1 MLPPTA
7 LRWSP
12 GASLVSLLSVGND
25 GRRVFHW
32 GTTLHPRKVGS
43 IRTSGPRRHEDADQ
57 NWFRM
62 AKNCPPDQLSPQD
75 ECGNDPFAS
84 TPTESPPPS
93 TQEPQKEE
101 QPSTSGES
109 PVPSVGAMPYYLA
122 AFGAITGAG
131 IGFLSVLLY
140 ATADIQFMA
149 ALWKVCRRL
158 LKTVALRQLL
168 GVVGAMLFIRFGL
181 EPLVKFSRK
190 LFNTKGTWE
199 TSTER
204 DILRDVS
211 CQLFFSAY
219 CLEDCPGVRS
229 RMSWLKKLF

>member
-1 MLPPTA
+1 MLPSTA
-7 LRWSP
+7 LRWYP
-12 GASLVSLLSVGND
+12 GASLGSFLCLGHD
-25 GRRVFHW
+25 GRRVFQW

-43 IRTSGPRRHEDADQ
+43 IRTTGPRRHEDADQ

-62 AKNCPPDQLSPQD
+62 AKNCPPDRSVPQD

-84 TPTESPPPS
+84 TPTEPSPPSPA
-93 TQEPQKEE
+93 EPQKDE

-109 PVPSVGAMPYYLA
+109 PLPNVGAMPYYLA
-122 AFGAITGAG
+122 AFGTITGAG

-211 CQLFFSAY
+211 SLLSA
-219 CLEDCPGVRS
+219 
-229 RMSWLKKLF
+229 